1 MIEAKNN
8 TGMNGTVKS
17 VAGWKSSK
25 NLITVLLGIISGI
38 VLIIAASEDKK
49 WFAAAALGL
58 ISLFSLFVVT
68 RNFRQFFV
76 LLAVFALPIRLDF
89 HPIFKVTNFAQLKG
103 LPITLFDVAFA
114 LLFVYWVLQLLVRRE
129 TFRFFATISI
139 PALAYILLAGI
150 SAFLSQDK
158 VLSFSMLLLIVKSY
172 LVFLYFANNIRT
184 KEEIL
189 WIVGVLSFSILL
201 QSIVSIIQYFSGSTL
216 GLEIFG
222 EGERAFR
229 TAKVGFSYISRVGGT
244 IGDPNSLAMYLNF
257 FLPVLFCFIF
267 INIDL
272 RLKFLVCICML
283 MGGLSELM
291 TLSRGGWIA
300 LCFGVM
306 VAFYGIFKEKL
317 KSRLKS
323 VVAVVMSVFFVAIVT
338 LGLFQ
343 DVRDRLFEDD
353 YGAAYS
359 RIPMMEVAFNVIKGN
374 PFTGVGLN
382 NYTTVMNRYDRTR
395 EEISYKFPFPV
406 HNAFLIIAAES
417 GLLALFC
424 FLMVLLATF
433 KKALEFFYGKNRF
446 LCFLGIGWFCGILTW
461 MAHAQFKMDFA
472 GINIVLWF
480 SLGMITAMHRMLFLS
495 ESAPAHQTKQ

>member
-1 MIEAKNN
+1 MIKARNN
-8 TGMNGTVKS
+8 TGMNGAVKS

-25 NLITVLLGIISGI
+25 KLITVLLGIIAGI
-38 VLIIAASEDKK
+38 ILIIAAGEEKK
-49 WFAAAALGL
+49 WFVAVALGL
-58 ISLFSLFVVT
+58 VFFFSLFVIT
-68 RNFRQFFV
+68 RNFRLFFV
-76 LLAVFALPIRLDF
+76 LVAVFALPIRLDF
-89 HPIFKVTNFAQLKG
+89 YPIFKATNFSQLKG
-103 LPITLFDVAFA
+103 LPITLFDVVFA
-114 LLFVYWVLQLLVRRE
+114 LLFIYWVLQLLVRRE

-189 WIVGVLSFSILL
+189 WIVGVLSFGILL
-201 QSIVSIIQYFSGSTL
+201 QSIVGIIQYFSGSIL
-216 GLEIFG
+216 GGLEIFG

-229 TAKVGFSYISRVGGT
+229 TAKIGFSYISRVGGT

-272 RLKFLVCICML
+272 RLKFSVCICML
-283 MGGLSELM
+283 IGGLAELM
-291 TLSRGGWIA
+291 TLSRGGWMA
-300 LCFGVM
+300 LFFGGS
-306 VAFYGIFKEKL
+306 VAFFGIFKDKL

-338 LGLFQ
+338 LGFFQ
-343 DVRDRLFEDD
+343 NVRDRLFEND

-395 EEISYKFPFPV
+395 ENISYNFPFPV
-406 HNAFLIIAAES
+406 HNAFLIIAGES

-433 KKALEFFYGKNRF
+433 KKALEFFDGKNRF

-461 MAHAQFKMDFA
+461 IVHAQFKMDFV
-472 GINIVLWF
+472 GLNIAFWF
-480 SLGMITAMHRMLFLS
+480 SMGMVVALHRMLLIAEGKYDTPS
-495 ESAPAHQTKQ
+495 

>member
-49 WFAAAALGL
+49 WLAAVALGL

-68 RNFRQFFV
+68 RNIRQFFV
-76 LLAVFALPIRLDF
+76 LVAVFALPIRLDF

-114 LLFVYWVLQLLVRRE
+114 LLFIYWVLQLLVRRE
-129 TFRFFATISI
+129 TFRFFVTISI

-158 VLSFSMLLLIVKSY
+158 VLSFSMLFLIIKSY
-172 LVFLYFANNIRT
+172 LVFLYFANNIKSR
-184 KEEIL
+184 EEVL
-189 WIVGVLSFSILL
+189 WIAGGLSLTILL
-201 QSIVSIIQYFSGSTL
+201 QSFFGILQYFSGSTL

-244 IGDPNSLAMYLNF
+244 IGSPNSLAMYLNLY
-257 FLPVLFCFIF
+257 LPVLLCILFT
-267 INIDL
+267 NI
-272 RLKFLVCICML
+272 RRRFKFFVCMIIL
-283 MGGLSELM
+283 LGGLTELM
-291 TLSRGGWIA
+291 TLSRGGWVA
-300 LCFGVM
+300 LFFGGSV
-306 VAFYGIFKEKL
+306 VFFGIFKDKL
-317 KSRLKS
+317 KSRIKS
-323 VVAVVMSVFFVAIVT
+323 VVAVVMSVFFIAIVT
-338 LGLFQ
+338 LGFFQ

-359 RIPMMEVAFNVIKGN
+359 RIPMMEVAFNAIKEN

-395 EEISYKFPFPV
+395 ENISYKFPFPV
-406 HNAFLIIAAES
+406 HNSFLIIAAES

-433 KKALEFFYGKNRF
+433 KKAFEFFDGKNRF

-461 MAHAQFKMDFA
+461 IVHAQFKMDFV
-472 GINIVLWF
+472 GLNIAFWF
-480 SLGMITAMHRMLFLS
+480 SLGMITALHRMLSVS
-495 ESAPAHQTKQ
+495 ELAPKGEIQ

>member
-1 MIEAKNN
+1 
-8 TGMNGTVKS
+8 MNGAVKS

-25 NLITVLLGIISGI
+25 KLITVLLGIIAGI
-38 VLIIAASEDKK
+38 ILIIAAGEEKK
-49 WFAAAALGL
+49 WFVAVALGL
-58 ISLFSLFVVT
+58 VFFFSLFVIT
-68 RNFRQFFV
+68 RNFRLFFV
-76 LLAVFALPIRLDF
+76 LVAVFALPIRLDF
-89 HPIFKVTNFAQLKG
+89 YPIFKATNFSQLKG
-103 LPITLFDVAFA
+103 LPITLFDVVFA
-114 LLFVYWVLQLLVRRE
+114 LLFIYWVLQLLVRRE

-189 WIVGVLSFSILL
+189 WIVGVLSFGILL
-201 QSIVSIIQYFSGSTL
+201 QSIVGIIQYFSGSIL
-216 GLEIFG
+216 GGLEIFG

-229 TAKVGFSYISRVGGT
+229 TAKIGFSYISRVGGT

-283 MGGLSELM
+283 IGGLAELM
-291 TLSRGGWIA
+291 TLSRGGWMA
-300 LCFGVM
+300 LFFGGS
-306 VAFYGIFKEKL
+306 VAFFGIFKDKL

-338 LGLFQ
+338 LGFFQ
-343 DVRDRLFEDD
+343 NVRDRLFEND

-395 EEISYKFPFPV
+395 ENISYNFPFPV
-406 HNAFLIIAAES
+406 HNAFLIIAGES

-433 KKALEFFYGKNRF
+433 KKALEFFDGKNRF

-461 MAHAQFKMDFA
+461 IVHAQFKMDFV
-472 GINIVLWF
+472 GLNIAFWF
-480 SLGMITAMHRMLFLS
+480 SMGMVVALHRMLLIAEGKYDTPS
-495 ESAPAHQTKQ
+495 